1 MDLEILTHLIA
12 QHMTLAIL
20 MIAVA
25 EVVLLVLVDKRTS
38 AQHVRLQDVYHNITK
53 GMNDVPDVVSTQTG
67 IDQTNALLVFIERK
81 LSSRSKELSWVKRN
95 ISAQLEKNAVYNT
108 YPIESKFGI
117 ASTLVQVFPLLGI
130 LGTILALGNVT
141 ITNGSLSGK
150 DITQAFVLAI
160 DTTILGI
167 FFAVI
172 FMLWES
178 KVAVKVNR
186 VVQCTDRTVQVLSKA
201 LA

>member
-1 MDLEILTHLIA
+1 MNIEVLTHFIA
-12 QHMTLAIL
+12 QYMTLAIL
-20 MIAVA
+20 VIAVV
-25 EVVLLVLVDKRTS
+25 EMVLLVLVDKRAR

-81 LSSRSKELSWVKRN
+81 LSGGSKELSWVKRN
-95 ISAQLEKNAVYNT
+95 ISAQLEKNAINNT

-141 ITNGSLSGK
+141 ITDGSLSGK

-167 FFAVI
+167 FFAVV

-178 KVAVKVNR
+178 KIAVKVTR
-186 VVQCTDRTVQVLSKA
+186 VVQCTERTIQVLSKA